1 MRKRL
6 RSKQL
11 RNFVISEIRK
21 LQETEL
27 SGELEPVEEIEP
39 VEDVWEGGD
48 NLEQDIDFMKALDIQ
63 ESRLVKKLRRIH
75 EAKNK
80 LRKRVLKKLD
90 KE

>member
-27 SGELEPVEEIEP
+27 SGELDPVEEIEP

>member
-6 RSKQL
+6 KANQL
-11 RNFVISEIRK
+11 RNLVISEIRK

-27 SGELEPVEEIEP
+27 SGELEPVEDVETI
-39 VEDVWEGGD
+39 EDVWEGGD
-48 NLEQDIDFMKALDIQ
+48 NLEQDIDFMKALEIQ
-63 ESRLVKKLRRIH
+63 ETRLVKKLRRIH

>member
-6 RSKQL
+6 KDKQL

-27 SGELEPVEEIEP
+27 SGELEPIEDVETI
-39 VEDVWEGGD
+39 EDVWEGGD

-63 ESRLVKKLRRIH
+63 ETRLVKKLRRIH

>member
-6 RSKQL
+6 KAKQL

-27 SGELEPVEEIEP
+27 SGELEPIEDIETI
-39 VEDVWEGGD
+39 EDVWEGGD

-63 ESRLVKKLRRIH
+63 ETRLVKKLRRIH

>member
-6 RSKQL
+6 KAKQL

-27 SGELEPVEEIEP
+27 SGELESVEDVEP

-63 ESRLVKKLRRIH
+63 ETRLVKKLRRIH

>member
-6 RSKQL
+6 KTKQL

-27 SGELEPVEEIEP
+27 SGELEPIEDVETI
-39 VEDVWEGGD
+39 EDVWEGGD

-63 ESRLVKKLRRIH
+63 ETRLVKKLRRIH

>member
-6 RSKQL
+6 KAKQL

-27 SGELEPVEEIEP
+27 SGELEPIEDVETI
-39 VEDVWEGGD
+39 EDVWEGGD

-63 ESRLVKKLRRIH
+63 ETRLVKKLRRIH